1 MEPYLPMTMAP
12 ATRLDAAVRDLAD
25 VDAAI
30 ELVSRGAVDRI
41 RLVGLR
47 DPDGAAALAAAH
59 GLAADVVLALER
71 DGRHAT
77 LVISRHA

>member
-1 MEPYLPMTMAP
+1 MEPFLPMTMLP
-12 ATRLDAAVRDLAD
+12 ATRLDAALRDLAD

-30 ELVSRGAVDRI
+30 ELVGRGAVSRV

-59 GLAADVVLALER
+59 GRAADVVLVLER
-71 DGRHAT
+71 DGHRAT
-77 LVISRHA
+77 LVVSRHA

>member
-1 MEPYLPMTMAP
+1 MTMAP
-12 ATRLDAAVRDLAD
+12 ATRLDAALRDLAD

-30 ELVSRGAVDRI
+30 ELVASGTVSRI
-41 RLVGLR
+41 SLVGLR
-47 DPDGAAALAAAH
+47 DPDGVAALAAAH

-77 LVISRHA
+77 LVISRPG